1 MYRTMRYTYKL
12 TMADF
17 ECTFPNVDMVVE
29 AVNDKTGVPIIT
41 KDMVYTLFTRPEKMN
56 KRVFGD
62 GKLMITRH
70 KLPTKAEMA
79 LMQLAEIEDMTKSLG
94 LIQHD

>member
-1 MYRTMRYTYKL
+1 MRYTYML
-12 TMADF
+12 TMGDL
-17 ECTFPNVDMVVE
+17 ECTFPNVELLVD
-29 AVNDKTGVPIIT
+29 AVNDKAGVPILT

-62 GKLMITRH
+62 GKLMITRY

-79 LMQLAEIEDMTKSLG
+79 AALLPEIEDMTKSLG
-94 LIQHD
+94 LIRHD